1 MTGQAKMGDKIG
13 FSRVS
18 SESADEQNMAQ
29 IREILFGE
37 HNRQTANRIDR
48 IESRLNEQDAALR
61 ELLDQRIDKALAGLR
76 RELETQAKQQLA
88 AVDGLDGTLRTLLAK
103 ADERIN
109 LLDSDLQ
116 DTAHRLGQSLAE
128 HSHALDR
135 LQQDNTDRSQ
145 LAELFEALAHQLR
158 SPATK

>member
-48 IESRLNEQDAALR
+48 IESRLNEHEAALR

-76 RELETQAKQQLA
+76 RELETHGKQQQA
-88 AVDGLDGTLRTLLAK
+88 ALDGLDNALRAMLGK
-103 ADERIN
+103 ADERIT

-116 DTAHRLGQSLAE
+116 DTARRLDQSLTE
-128 HSHALDR
+128 HSQSLDR
-135 LQQDNTDRSQ
+135 LQQDNADRSQ
-145 LAELFEALAHQLR
+145 LAELFEGLARQLR
-158 SPATK
+158 SPSTK

>member
-1 MTGQAKMGDKIG
+1 MGDKIG

-48 IESRLNEQDAALR
+48 IESRLNEHEAALR

-76 RELETQAKQQLA
+76 RELETHGKQQQA
-88 AVDGLDGTLRTLLAK
+88 ALDGLDNALRAMLGK
-103 ADERIN
+103 ADERIT

-116 DTAHRLGQSLAE
+116 DTARRLDQSLTE
-128 HSHALDR
+128 HSQSLDR
-135 LQQDNTDRSQ
+135 LQQDNADRSQ
-145 LAELFEALAHQLR
+145 LAELFEGLARQLR
-158 SPATK
+158 SPSTK

>member
-1 MTGQAKMGDKIG
+1 MGDKIG
-13 FSRVS
+13 FSRVG

-48 IESRLNEQDAALR
+48 IESRLNEQDAAFR

-76 RELETQAKQQLA
+76 RELETQGKQQQA
-88 AVDGLDGTLRTLLAK
+88 ALDGLDGTLRMLLGK
-103 ADERIN
+103 TDERIT

-116 DTAHRLGQSLAE
+116 DTAHRLGQSLTE
-128 HSHALDR
+128 YSQSLDR
-135 LQQDNTDRSQ
+135 LQQDNADRSQ
-145 LAELFEALAHQLR
+145 LAALFEGLASQLR
-158 SPATK
+158 SPSTK

>member
-1 MTGQAKMGDKIG
+1 MGDKIG

-48 IESRLNEQDAALR
+48 IESRLNEQDAALGD
-61 ELLDQRIDKALAGLR
+61 LLDQRIDKALAGLR
-76 RELETQAKQQLA
+76 RELDTQAKQQQA
-88 AVDGLDGTLRTLLAK
+88 ALDGLDGTLRMLLGK
-103 ADERIN
+103 TDERIN

-116 DTAHRLGQSLAE
+116 DTAHRLGQSLTE
-128 HSHALDR
+128 HSQSLDR
-135 LQQDNTDRSQ
+135 LQQDNADRSQ

-158 SPATK
+158 SPTTK